1 VVSVRERE
9 RLIAR
14 IRQLRRVTEAG
25 RGVQTTPVDPAEPDE
40 VRALQNRVEHLE
52 ALVQGLQDSVHRESS
67 RQAKRIAEL
76 EARLNPAA
84 LGKALSD
91 DARARGL

>member
-1 VVSVRERE
+1 VSERE

-14 IRQLRRVTEAG
+14 IGQIRRAAKSIDDPTDS
-25 RGVQTTPVDPAEPDE
+25 RGGDPERDRL
-40 VRALQNRVEHLE
+40 RALEERITQLE

-67 RQAKRIAEL
+67 RHSARITEL
-76 EARLNPAA
+76 EARIQPSAM
-84 LGKALSD
+84 GKALSD